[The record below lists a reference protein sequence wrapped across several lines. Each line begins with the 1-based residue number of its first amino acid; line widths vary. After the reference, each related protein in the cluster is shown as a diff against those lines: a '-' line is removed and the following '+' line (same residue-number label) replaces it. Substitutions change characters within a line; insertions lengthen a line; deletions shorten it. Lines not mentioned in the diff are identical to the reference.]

1 MILNHLPT
9 LLHLATQEDGSLPG
23 KGLSAGQTLLYFVAA
38 PMALFAVIAGIV
50 VIATADRSKAR
61 SSDLSRID

>member
-9 LLHLATQEDGSLPG
+9 LLHLSTQEDGSLPG
-23 KGLSAGQTLLYFVAA
+23 KGLSATQTLLYFVGA
-38 PMALFAVIAGIV
+38 PLALFLVITGIV
-50 VIATADRSKAR
+50 VIATADRSKGR

>member
-9 LLHLATQEDGSLPG
+9 LLHLATQEDGSMPG
-23 KGLSAGQTLLYFVAA
+23 KGLSIGQTLLYFVAT
-38 PMALFAVIAGIV
+38 PIALFSIIAGIV
-50 VIATADRSKAR
+50 VIATADHSKGR

>member
-1 MILNHLPT
+1 MISSHLPT

-23 KGLSAGQTLLYFVAA
+23 KGLAAGQTLLYFVGA
-38 PMALFAVIAGIV
+38 PIALFLIIAGAV
-50 VIATADRSKAR
+50 VIATADRSKGG

>member
-23 KGLSAGQTLLYFVAA
+23 KGLTAGQTILYFIGA
-38 PMALFAVIAGIV
+38 PVALFLIIAGIV
-50 VIATADRSKAR
+50 VISTADRSKGR